1 MDPQQKAIAEEFDR
15 YNSKYSEAV
24 NAALLVPGM
33 NVDYFTRVKSEYLV
47 DLTREVL
54 GETTA
59 LSALDIGCGVGNYH
73 GLIKGRFG
81 SIDGCDVS
89 SESIE
94 RARTR
99 HPDLVYQSYDGSR
112 LPYDDGTFDVAF
124 TICVMHHVPPPA
136 WTNFVREMRR
146 VLRKGGLAL
155 VFEHNPY
162 NPLTMKVVNRCPF
175 DADAVLL
182 KPHVTKGL
190 FNGAGFRDIQV
201 RSILNIPSFGPFT
214 RRIDR
219 IVGRLPSGAQYF
231 LSART

>member
-33 NVDYFTRVKSEYLV
+33 NIDYFTRVKSQYLV
-47 DLTREVL
+47 DLAREVF

-73 GLIKGRFG
+73 ELIKDRFG
-81 SIDGCDVS
+81 SVDGCDVS

-99 HPDLVYQSYDGSR
+99 HPDLAYQSYDGSR
-112 LPYDDGTFDVAF
+112 LPYRDGMFDVAF

-136 WTNFVREMRR
+136 WTNFVSEMRR

-182 KPHVTKGL
+182 KPKETKHL
-190 FNGAGFRDIQV
+190 FEEAGFRDIQV
-201 RSILNIPSFGPFT
+201 RSILNIPSIGSLT

-219 IVGRLPSGAQYF
+219 ILGHLPFGAQYF
-231 LSART
+231 LSARK